1 LPIHS
6 YESIL
11 HSMPDCSTALTPD
24 FLDRYLP
31 YLLRK
36 ADQTLSAPFYAVLA
50 RTGVA
55 RSEWRLLS
63 VLQDLGDL
71 RVADLAVAAL
81 SPQPTVTHALR
92 RLEDRGLVTKTVD
105 GEDRRQRVVALTPA
119 GSTLTRALIADATL
133 LEVEALAGADELEE
147 LAQRLRG
154 LTRFL
159 ESRAAT
165 AVDDEVWV
173 G

>member
-1 LPIHS
+1 
-6 YESIL
+6 
-11 HSMPDCSTALTPD
+11 
-24 FLDRYLP
+24 
-31 YLLRK
+31 
-36 ADQTLSAPFYAVLA
+36 
-50 RTGVA
+50 
-55 RSEWRLLS
+55 
-63 VLQDLGDL
+63 
-71 RVADLAVAAL
+71 
-81 SPQPTVTHALR
+81 VTHALR